1 MWNWSI
7 WALFSLQALA
17 FELQSLPSLQEQ
29 STDWTLRKKKNKEL
43 LYKEI
48 DSKNYIQ
55 SNCIEG
61 GKHIIRIT
69 PDGKAFLQSSSF
81 EREHRSNKRLQTR
94 TTRQQSILTIANI
107 FSIISV
113 ISAIILGFL
122 SYKQNETIKD
132 LNSEIKTLKQ
142 ENTRLQDSLSLR
154 PNFKTTD
161 NKTK

>member
-1 MWNWSI
+1 MDINTAKDLDKILNYLNSKSGQ
-7 WALFSLQALA
+7 LFEILD
-17 FELQSLPSLQEQ
+17 ELKI
-29 STDWTLRKKKNKEL
+29 DKKNKEL
-43 LYKEI
+43 LYKEL

-61 GKHIIRIT
+61 GNHIIRIT

-132 LNSEIKTLKQ
+132 LNYEIKTLKQ